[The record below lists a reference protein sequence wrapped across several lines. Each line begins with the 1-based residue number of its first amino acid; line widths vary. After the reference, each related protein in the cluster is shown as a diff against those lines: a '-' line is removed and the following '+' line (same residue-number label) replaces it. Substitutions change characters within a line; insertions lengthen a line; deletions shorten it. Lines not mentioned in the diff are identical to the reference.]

1 MRKISKGNVTIKL
14 WDIGGQPRWVSFVC
28 LFVCF
33 VFVCLFFCLSRC
45 LSLCLFDQSD
55 GCGVAED
62 NADAKGTF
70 VDIKGMLAMVMM
82 MTIMMGVVLMNNE
95 LLRVSQELL

>member
-55 GCGVAED
+55 GCGVGED

>member
-1 MRKISKGNVTIKL
+1 MIACL
-14 WDIGGQPRWVSFVC
+14 FCCLFVC
-28 LFVCF
+28 LFASLVVCLF
-33 VFVCLFFCLSRC
+33 VWLVHCLFFCLFVC
-45 LSLCLFDQSD
+45 LSLCLFDHSD
-55 GCGVAED
+55 GCSVAED